1 VVLNDIFQWEY
12 EGEEPGGRLRG
23 TLPGQPR
30 AAGLRAAARLFRP
43 GSRLVRGARGLGG
56 VSGLLALLLA
66 LLLGIGMALWGL
78 HSTGRNGR
86 GRRLAERFAAH
97 SLPHARVR
105 MASRVAQRRPQ
116 ATWLRMP
123 EPLERRL
130 SRLFGWDAERLDQ
143 YPLSPPVMVLLASL
157 PAMAGGLYA
166 TRILGGIGWLITAGA
181 WVLLA
186 RWSFTAVHRRRADA
200 LYRQL
205 PDALGMVVRAVRAG
219 IPVVEALRTIGKE
232 LPDPTGAEFRRL
244 SDQLAIGIP
253 LEEALRRLARRSG
266 LPEYRFFAVSLTLQ
280 NSAGGNLTE
289 TLDNLAD
296 VVRKRVATRQRGH
309 ALASQARAS
318 AYVLSAVPVF
328 AAGALLVINPRYI
341 LVLFNDP
348 RGNMVLVFAIA
359 SLALGLGTMKAI
371 IRRSL
376 S

>member
-1 VVLNDIFQWEY
+1 M
-12 EGEEPGGRLRG
+12 
-23 TLPGQPR
+23 
-30 AAGLRAAARLFRP
+30 
-43 GSRLVRGARGLGG
+43 SGA
-56 VSGLLALLLA
+56 LALLLA
-66 LLLGIGMALWGL
+66 LLLGMGLAGWGL
-78 HSTGRNGR
+78 HSTGSRGR

-97 SLPHARVR
+97 SLPFARVR
-105 MASRVAQRRPQ
+105 MASRLAQRAPQ
-116 ATWLRMP
+116 AAWLRMP

-130 SRLFGWDAERLDQ
+130 SLLFGWDAERLDQ
-143 YPLSPPVMVLLASL
+143 YPMSPALVVLLAAL
-157 PAMAGGLYA
+157 PAVLGGAYVV
-166 TRILGGIGWLITAGA
+166 TILGPPAWLLTPAIWGA
-181 WVLLA
+181 LA
-186 RWSFTAVHRRRADA
+186 RWAFAAVHRKRADA

-253 LEEALRRLARRSG
+253 MEEALRRLARRSG

-328 AAGALLVINPRYI
+328 AAAALLVINPRYI

-348 RGNMVLVFAIA
+348 RGNLVLAGAVG

-376 S
+376 T

>member
-1 VVLNDIFQWEY
+1 M
-12 EGEEPGGRLRG
+12 
-23 TLPGQPR
+23 
-30 AAGLRAAARLFRP
+30 
-43 GSRLVRGARGLGG
+43 
-56 VSGLLALLLA
+56 SGLLALLLA
-66 LLLGIGMALWGL
+66 LLLGIGLALWGL
-78 HSTGRNGR
+78 HSTGRSGR

-105 MASRVAQRRPQ
+105 MASRVAQRAPQ

-123 EPLERRL
+123 EPVERRL
-130 SRLFGWDAERLDQ
+130 SRIFGWDVERLDQ

-166 TRILGGIGWLITAGA
+166 TRMFGGGGWLITAVV
-181 WVLLA
+181 WVALA
-186 RWSFTAVHRRRADA
+186 RWSFVAVHRRRADA

-253 LEEALRRLARRSG
+253 MEEALRRLARRSG

-328 AAGALLVINPRYI
+328 AAGALVVINPRYI

-348 RGNMVLVFAIA
+348 RGNMVLAFAIA